1 MRILFRFVLGRV
13 QAFQKRRRIRRLR
26 LRFEESERRLPLS
39 PSPTPRDDVFSGV
52 NVVVINL
59 DSRGDRLESVTGQL
73 ASVGIT
79 EWTRISAVD
88 GKSVFPDLDPF
99 FAGSAGCS
107 LSHIEALEQGSFDAP
122 EAVMVCED
130 DLEFIGSREQLSAC
144 VEEFLTS
151 PNLDVLCIAVR
162 ARGGSHHVSKKLRVI
177 IGGAGRGC
185 YLVKPHMVT
194 RLLDAYQ
201 AGMPKLM
208 AGDRAG
214 KGDRMWHPLQQKGSF
229 FAAPIGQLAR
239 QGSGFS
245 DIEGRDLGAR

>member
-1 MRILFRFVLGRV
+1 MRTLFRFVLGRV
-13 QAFQKRRRIRRLR
+13 QAFQRHRRIRRLR
-26 LRFEESERRLPLS
+26 LRWEGSQGRLPLS

-59 DSRGDRLESVTGQL
+59 DSRGDRLESVTAQL

-177 IGGAGRGC
+177 TGGAGRGC

-245 DIEGRDLGAR
+245 DIEGRDLGPR

>member
-59 DSRGDRLESVTGQL
+59 DNRGDRLESVTGQL

-245 DIEGRDLGAR
+245 DIEGRDLGPR

>member
-1 MRILFRFVLGRV
+1 MRTLFRFVLGRV
-13 QAFQKRRRIRRLR
+13 QAFQRHRRIRRLR
-26 LRFEESERRLPLS
+26 LRWEGSQGRLPLS

-59 DSRGDRLESVTGQL
+59 DSRGDRLESVTAQL

-130 DLEFIGSREQLSAC
+130 DLEFIGSREHLSAC
-144 VEEFLTS
+144 VKEFLAS
-151 PNLDVLCIAVR
+151 PQLDVLCISAR
-162 ARGGSHHVSKKLRVI
+162 ARGGSHPVSKRLRLVV
-177 IGGAGRGC
+177 GAVGRGC
-185 YLVKPHMVT
+185 YIIKPHT
-194 RLLDAYQ
+194 LTSLRGAFE
-201 AGMPKLM
+201 AGLPKLM
-208 AGDRAG
+208 EEDRRG
-214 KGDRMWHPLQQKGSF
+214 KGDQMWRSLQLEKF
-229 FAAPIGQLAR
+229 FFSAPIGQLAR
-239 QGSGFS
+239 QRAGFS
-245 DIEGRDLGAR
+245 DIEGQHLGSR

>member
-245 DIEGRDLGAR
+245 DIEGRDLGPR

>member
-59 DSRGDRLESVTGQL
+59 DNRGDRLESVTGQL

-194 RLLDAYQ
+194 RLLDSYQ

>member
-1 MRILFRFVLGRV
+1 MRTLFRFVLGRV

-26 LRFEESERRLPLS
+26 LRWEESERRLPLS

-59 DSRGDRLESVTGQL
+59 DSRSDRLESVTAQL
-73 ASVGIT
+73 TSVGIP

-177 IGGAGRGC
+177 IGGAGGGC

-245 DIEGRDLGAR
+245 DIEGRDLGPR